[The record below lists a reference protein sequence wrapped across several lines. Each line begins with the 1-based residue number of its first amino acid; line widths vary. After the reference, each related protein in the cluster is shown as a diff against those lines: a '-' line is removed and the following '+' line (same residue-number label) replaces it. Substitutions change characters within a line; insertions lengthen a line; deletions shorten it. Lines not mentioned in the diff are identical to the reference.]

1 MSYGIAVEVKN
12 LNVSI
17 AGKHILKDV
26 NVKIPESTITA
37 IMGPSG
43 SGKTTLLRVLN
54 RLIDLIEGVEVKGS
68 VKIFG
73 RNILET
79 DPYEVRRMSG
89 MVFQIPNPFPHLSIY
104 DNVALGAKING
115 IAKSKRELDEL
126 VKWALEKAM
135 LWDEVK
141 DRLRDPPWKL
151 SGGQQQRLCLARALA
166 LKPRLLLLDEP
177 TANIDPVNT
186 LKIEEALRN
195 LRKEED
201 MTIILVTHMPH
212 QAIRI
217 SDYIIMLYEGVV
229 VEVGPTDEIAINP
242 KHELTSRFL
251 RGEM

>member
-17 AGKHILKDV
+17 AGKPILKDV

-229 VEVGPTDEIAINP
+229 VEVGPTEEIAINP